1 MKIGIRNFIYNL
13 YIGTYFSI
21 DYLKIRIKSQHSFL
35 STRTFISLSNT
46 LTYQLIGLYIQICTK
61 TNREFLRE
69 SKSFQV
75 FLIGHRSKI
84 CGGMAKGKELV

>member
-35 STRTFISLSNT
+35 STCIFIKYVNLSA
-46 LTYQLIGLYIQICTK
+46 YRPLYTICTK

-69 SKSFQV
+69 NKRFQV